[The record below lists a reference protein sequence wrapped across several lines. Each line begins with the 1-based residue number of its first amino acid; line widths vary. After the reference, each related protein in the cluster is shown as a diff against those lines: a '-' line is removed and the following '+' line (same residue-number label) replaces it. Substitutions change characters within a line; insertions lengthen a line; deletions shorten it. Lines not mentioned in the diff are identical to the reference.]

1 MMGQKNDVKHASCTI
16 KENPQPNKHC

>member
-1 MMGQKNDVKHASCTI
+1 MGQKNDVKHASCTI